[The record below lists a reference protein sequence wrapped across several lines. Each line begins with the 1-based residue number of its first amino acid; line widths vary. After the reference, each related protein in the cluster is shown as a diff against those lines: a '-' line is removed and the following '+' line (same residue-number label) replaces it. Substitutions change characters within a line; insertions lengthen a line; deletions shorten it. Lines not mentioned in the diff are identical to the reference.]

1 MSKSLGTG
9 INPLELVDKYGT
21 DALRFGLASQATG
34 LQDVR
39 FGEDLLV
46 MGKKFANKLWNIARF
61 VNLKTGEEYQPD
73 IEIPKNDMTKK
84 IDELSVIV
92 TKQIE
97 QYRFAEA
104 ANALY
109 EFVWHEFADKYIE
122 SAKDKE
128 DEETKATLFYLLT
141 TAVKL
146 LHPFMPF
153 ITEEIYGRLNPGDKK
168 DLLMIAAWPEP
179 LV

>member
-1 MSKSLGTG
+1 
-9 INPLELVDKYGT
+9 
-21 DALRFGLASQATG
+21 
-34 LQDVR
+34 
-39 FGEDLLV
+39 
-46 MGKKFANKLWNIARF
+46 
-61 VNLKTGEEYQPD
+61 
-73 IEIPKNDMTKK
+73 MTLK
-84 IDELSVIV
+84 IDELASQV

-97 QYRFAEA
+97 QYHFAEA

-122 SAKDKE
+122 STKDKE
-128 DEETKATLFYLLT
+128 DEETKTTLFYLLT
-141 TAVKL
+141 TTLKL

-153 ITEEIYGRLNPGDKK
+153 ITEKIYGRLNPGDKK